1 MKNKYKL
8 YRYVHYFVFFQSLK
22 YIHYAVTTKCNTKWK
37 PSIFSTWTMNTVM
50 FYTGNGC
57 LDWSGSSGY
66 HFSFH
71 FFQAYF
77 WISMFLCTNDIVTI
91 VLSKTKKENQFSSFW
106 RQEWYL
112 NILLWIT
119 PEDVFGTS
127 HLPLC
132 KLCNPRSVQ
141 CVHVSVQ
148 ITLRPWP

>member
-8 YRYVHYFVFFQSLK
+8 YRYVHDFVFFQSLK

-91 VLSKTKKENQFSSFW
+91 VLSKTKKGKSIFIFLKARMVSKHFTMD
-106 RQEWYL
+106 Y
-112 NILLWIT
+112 
-119 PEDVFGTS
+119 
-127 HLPLC
+127 
-132 KLCNPRSVQ
+132 PRGCFRNFPSPTVQ
-141 CVHVSVQ
+141 A
-148 ITLRPWP
+148 L